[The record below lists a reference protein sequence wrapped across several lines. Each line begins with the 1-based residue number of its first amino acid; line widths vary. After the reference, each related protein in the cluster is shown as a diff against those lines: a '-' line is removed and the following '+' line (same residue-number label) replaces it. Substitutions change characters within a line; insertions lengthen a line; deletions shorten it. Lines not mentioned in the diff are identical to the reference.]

1 VNSAFP
7 VPRSGNPQLDRIV
20 LTEAIEQEVE
30 RRVAE
35 RLDQYAEAHAF
46 LWRFRLISI
55 ETLMMG
61 TLVAA
66 AGVIL
71 HQPAGQVIRSAVL
84 VAGACFA
91 SGMMLVGLSAGAAR
105 LMTRIRRWWAS

>member
-1 VNSAFP
+1 MNSAFP
-7 VPRSGNPQLDRIV
+7 LPRSGNAELDRIV

-35 RLDQYAEAHAF
+35 RLYQYVEAHAF
-46 LWRFRLISI
+46 LWRFRLIGI

-66 AGVIL
+66 AGFTL

-91 SGMMLVGLSAGAAR
+91 SGMMLVGLSAGTGR
-105 LMTRIRRWWAS
+105 LVTRLRHWWAS